1 LPDFE
6 EASLAVTIAVAP
18 VRLRQ
23 AAATVRV
30 VGERLLRVRG
40 QLGPAAA
47 GLDPALGGAAA
58 HGAFASL
65 WRSWTDSVEGLAGD
79 AVALAAALEAAAE
92 AYERTDQHAVP
103 ADRDGEG
110 ADRHAVAAGRDG
122 ARAGWGGLDAPAR

>member
-6 EASLAVTIAVAP
+6 EAPMAVTIAVAP

-23 AAATVRV
+23 AAATARV
-30 VGERLLRVRG
+30 VGERLLQVRG
-40 QLGPAAA
+40 QLGPAVA

-58 HGAFASL
+58 RAAFASL

-92 AYERTDQHAVP
+92 AYEHTDQHAVP
-103 ADRDGEG
+103 T
-110 ADRHAVAAGRDG
+110 GREG
-122 ARAGWGGLDAPAR
+122 ARAGWDGAGLWGGPDAPVR